1 MILGLKEI
9 LYKLKFEFFYVQ
21 TNSKL
26 KNRDEERV
34 VPIPHPE
41 VILCPNGLLLYS
53 AMLRLFLFSED
64 HIPEHKSC
72 SCTNTTNNH

>member
-41 VILCPNGLLLYS
+41 VILCPNGLLLRFSY
-53 AMLRLFLFSED
+53 AEIIPLLRGSY
-64 HIPEHKSC
+64 PR
-72 SCTNTTNNH
+72 T

>member
-1 MILGLKEI
+1 MTLGVKEI

-26 KNRDEERV
+26 KNRDEERA

-41 VILCPNGLLLYS
+41 VILCPNGLLL
-53 AMLRLFLFSED
+53 
-64 HIPEHKSC
+64 
-72 SCTNTTNNH
+72 